1 MASSDDFREQLKAGN
16 ITEAL
21 ALALSEAVELKIT
34 TWVASAEDDVETAE
48 ARQGHRLHTR
58 INMIEGDI
66 ENEIGDQFIDK
77 GPYTDLRQFH
87 LDQVAEGNRIIQN
100 NLKSLQKLFEVLV
113 TMRYQGT
120 TPPVINPESLGSD
133 SQLLPPAEIVTDT
146 GLVNELPEAG
156 FEDYVST
163 PTPLVADIPE
173 AELVSELPEAGFE
186 DYVSTPTPLVA
197 DIPEAELVREP
208 PEATVEDYV
217 STPTPL
223 VTDVP
228 EAELVSEPLEAAVED
243 YVSTPPTGVEED
255 VAKEPQPSEEPASFL
270 TTPADSQQTLDSETD
285 EDDWDDSVL
294 DLLESLPIM
303 PPPEPADLDSLID
316 DDWGDLVEDELE
328 PEAATSDSQG
338 NQNWEMLVLEDFDLP
353 PESPEPNL
361 EASNSQIDED
371 WGDLVEEELEPESAA
386 SDLQVNKDERI
397 LALQDSEA
405 LLTSPEPNLEASN
418 SQIDDDWGDLVEEVE
433 PEPAAS
439 DLQVNK
445 DEGILALQDSE
456 ALLTSPEPN
465 LEASNSQIDD
475 DWGWEDTVEQEP
487 EPNSERVV
495 PSLESLDLEENDEWD
510 DWVEEESEPLVDAPL
525 ADDIESL
532 DLGED
537 EDWDDLGEDF
547 DPFAAAPAL
556 NGSRSDLE
564 IDQDWDD
571 FSTEELEPS
580 SAILDLDTE
589 LERPDPLE
597 RLTEAESVH
606 YNTDLSDNL
615 KTDSS
620 KEKNPLEELD
630 RFPPMPE
637 MTNQLRDTSSDPIEV
652 LFGDIDTFSRKPE
665 QALPE
670 DKEVS
675 STQDESEMEALN
687 KDSDPMA
694 MSEDELDDNLKPID
708 KRVLPPPPPPSRF
721 PNENN

>member
-163 PTPLVADIPE
+163 PTPLVAD
-173 AELVSELPEAGFE
+173 L
-186 DYVSTPTPLVA
+186 
-197 DIPEAELVREP
+197 
-208 PEATVEDYV
+208 
-217 STPTPL
+217 
-223 VTDVP
+223 P
-228 EAELVSEPLEAAVED
+228 EAELVSEPPEATADD

-338 NQNWEMLVLEDFDLP
+338 NQNWEMLALEDFDLP

-361 EASNSQIDED
+361 EASTSQIDDD

-386 SDLQVNKDERI
+386 SDLQVNKDER
-397 LALQDSEA
+397 
-405 LLTSPEPNLEASN
+405 
-418 SQIDDDWGDLVEEVE
+418 
-433 PEPAAS
+433 
-439 DLQVNK
+439 
-445 DEGILALQDSE
+445 ILALQDSE

-537 EDWDDLGEDF
+537 EDWDNLGEDF

-620 KEKNPLEELD
+620 REKNPLEELE

-652 LFGDIDTFSRKPE
+652 LFGEIDTFSRKPE

-694 MSEDELDDNLKPID
+694 VSEDELDDNLKPID

>member
-173 AELVSELPEAGFE
+173 AELVSELPEATVEEAVF
-186 DYVSTPTPLVA
+186 SPTPLVA
-197 DIPEAELVREP
+197 DLPEAELVSEP

-223 VTDVP
+223 VADLP
-228 EAELVSEPLEAAVED
+228 EAELVSEPPEATADD

-255 VAKEPQPSEEPASFL
+255 VAKEPQPSEESAFFL
-270 TTPADSQQTLDSETD
+270 TTPIDSQQTLDSETD

-338 NQNWEMLVLEDFDLP
+338 NQNWEMLALEDFDLP
-353 PESPEPNL
+353 PE
-361 EASNSQIDED
+361 
-371 WGDLVEEELEPESAA
+371 
-386 SDLQVNKDERI
+386 
-397 LALQDSEA
+397 
-405 LLTSPEPNLEASN
+405 
-418 SQIDDDWGDLVEEVE
+418 
-433 PEPAAS
+433 
-439 DLQVNK
+439 
-445 DEGILALQDSE
+445 
-456 ALLTSPEPN
+456 SPEPN

-537 EDWDDLGEDF
+537 EDWDNLGEDF

-620 KEKNPLEELD
+620 REKNPLEELE

-652 LFGDIDTFSRKPE
+652 LFGEIDTFSRKPE

-694 MSEDELDDNLKPID
+694 VSEDELDDNLKPID

>member
-48 ARQGHRLHTR
+48 ARPGHRLHTR

-146 GLVNELPEAG
+146 ELVNELPEAA

-163 PTPLVADIPE
+163 PTPLVADVPE
-173 AELVSELPEAGFE
+173 AELVSELPEATVE
-186 DYVSTPTPLVA
+186 DSASTPIPLVA
-197 DIPEAELVREP
+197 DL
-208 PEATVEDYV
+208 
-217 STPTPL
+217 
-223 VTDVP
+223 P
-228 EAELVSEPLEAAVED
+228 EAELVSEPLEVVVED
-243 YVSTPPTGVEED
+243 SVSTSLMEVEED

-270 TTPADSQQTLDSETD
+270 TTPADSHQTLDSETD
-285 EDDWDDSVL
+285 EDDWDNSVL
-294 DLLESLPIM
+294 DLLESLPIT

-328 PEAATSDSQG
+328 PEAASDSQG
-338 NQNWEMLVLEDFDLP
+338 NQNWEMLALEDFDLP

-361 EASNSQIDED
+361 EAS
-371 WGDLVEEELEPESAA
+371 
-386 SDLQVNKDERI
+386 
-397 LALQDSEA
+397 
-405 LLTSPEPNLEASN
+405 T

-525 ADDIESL
+525 ADDIKSL

-537 EDWDDLGEDF
+537 EDWGDLGEDF

-620 KEKNPLEELD
+620 REKNPLEELD

-652 LFGDIDTFSRKPE
+652 LFGEIDTFSRKPE

-694 MSEDELDDNLKPID
+694 VSEDELDDNLKPID

>member
-48 ARQGHRLHTR
+48 ARQGHRLHTC

-163 PTPLVADIPE
+163 PTPVVADLPE
-173 AELVSELPEAGFE
+173 AELVSELPEATVEEAVF
-186 DYVSTPTPLVA
+186 SPTPLVA
-197 DIPEAELVREP
+197 DL
-208 PEATVEDYV
+208 
-217 STPTPL
+217 
-223 VTDVP
+223 P
-228 EAELVSEPLEAAVED
+228 EAELVSEPPEATADD

-270 TTPADSQQTLDSETD
+270 TTPVDSQQTLDSETD

-361 EASNSQIDED
+361 EASTSQIDDD

-386 SDLQVNKDERI
+386 SDLQVNKDER
-397 LALQDSEA
+397 
-405 LLTSPEPNLEASN
+405 
-418 SQIDDDWGDLVEEVE
+418 
-433 PEPAAS
+433 
-439 DLQVNK
+439 
-445 DEGILALQDSE
+445 ILALQDSE

-620 KEKNPLEELD
+620 REKNPLEELE

-652 LFGDIDTFSRKPE
+652 LFGEIDTFSRKPE

-694 MSEDELDDNLKPID
+694 VSEDELDDNLKPID